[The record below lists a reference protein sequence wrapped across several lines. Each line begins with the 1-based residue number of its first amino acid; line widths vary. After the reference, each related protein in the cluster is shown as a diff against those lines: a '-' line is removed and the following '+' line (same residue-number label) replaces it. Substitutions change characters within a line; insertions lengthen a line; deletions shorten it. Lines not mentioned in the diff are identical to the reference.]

1 MDFILRN
8 FKWLML
14 LSGVLTST
22 MFYGLFAPQAALQSM
37 FGSSFNGE
45 LESLIIRS
53 WSALVG
59 LMGLMLIFGAFN
71 EKHRVF
77 AATIAALSKLIFV
90 VLLFIYGQSFLQKA
104 APAIGMDL
112 VVVACTLMF
121 LIAVKSKSSAK

>member
-22 MFYGLFAPQAALQSM
+22 MLYGLFAPQAALQSM
-37 FGSSFNGE
+37 FGSSFDGE

-59 LMGLMLIFGAFN
+59 LIGLMLIYGAFN

-77 AATIAALSKLIFV
+77 AATVAAISKLIFV

-112 VVVACTLMF
+112 MVVACTLVF
-121 LIAVKSKSSAK
+121 LIAVKGKSSA

>member
-1 MDFILRN
+1 MNFILRN
-8 FKWLML
+8 IKWLML

-22 MFYGLFAPQAALQSM
+22 MLYGLFAPQAALQSM

-59 LMGLMLIFGAFN
+59 LMGLMLIYGAFN

-90 VLLFIYGQSFLQKA
+90 ALLFIYGQSFLQKA